1 MAKLHFHHSKP
12 RKQPLLANMFKNIFT
27 NKNSMILKIIFTD
40 IYFNILIFEPDTK
53 SVEHKHTL
61 SAQHRL
67 ILTNTERFVTA
78 LVVGPQSYRHLFA
91 NL

>member
-1 MAKLHFHHSKP
+1 
-12 RKQPLLANMFKNIFT
+12 
-27 NKNSMILKIIFTD
+27 MILKIIFTA
-40 IYFNILIFEPDTK
+40 IYFNISIFEPDTK

-67 ILTNTERFVTA
+67 ILTDTERFVTA
-78 LVVGPQSYRHLFA
+78 LVGGPQSYRHLFA